1 MENHQIMKFY
11 KMCNKYGQTFFQAHY
26 YKKLYHKMRS
36 AAIVIQKVRLNNAFF
51 ATHVICRVMTC
62 IFFASL

>member
-1 MENHQIMKFY
+1 
-11 KMCNKYGQTFFQAHY
+11 MCNEYGQTFLQAHY

-62 IFFASL
+62 IFFVSL